1 MSTSIEFPVGFRP
14 LGTALATRKVYQK
27 YSSVFISFNGMQ
39 PVSRPPEG
47 DSDLKKLLDNPRC
60 PIMPSKHLPY
70 APFVL
75 RMLSKGDRHMGRL
88 VFEESGIPFV
98 KQTEG
103 DRETFR
109 FDPVW
114 TEKWHRLESGLCR
127 IADSLKAISPLDP
140 RIFLPAVPSHFQY
153 DMDFNSHD
161 ALCKSVLRS
170 RGAIRISMLLG
181 WCISF

>member
-1 MSTSIEFPVGFRP
+1 
-14 LGTALATRKVYQK
+14 
-27 YSSVFISFNGMQ
+27 
-39 PVSRPPEG
+39 
-47 DSDLKKLLDNPRC
+47 
-60 PIMPSKHLPY
+60 
-70 APFVL
+70 
-75 RMLSKGDRHMGRL
+75 MGRL

-98 KQTEG
+98 KLTEG

-170 RGAIRISMLLG
+170 RGAFDLYASWVVYIVLTRGGQGHFLQKFG
-181 WCISF
+181 AVN